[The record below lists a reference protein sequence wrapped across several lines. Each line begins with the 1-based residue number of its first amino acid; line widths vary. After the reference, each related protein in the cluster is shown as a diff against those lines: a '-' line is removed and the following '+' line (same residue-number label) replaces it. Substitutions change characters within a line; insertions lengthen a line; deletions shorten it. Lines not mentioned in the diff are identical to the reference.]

1 MGGNWSEPG
10 RWSDDPFGGP
20 EGAAGLL
27 RGALR
32 PRPPSER
39 ELARLAAKVDL
50 MALTAET
57 ARPPFGTWRGFG
69 TRPSRAVA
77 VGAGLLLT
85 VSMLGTAV
93 ALWRASDGHRSP
105 EVVQLPLRIA
115 PLPRSAPAATARRS
129 ERVATPVSEQVT
141 AHVSAIDRHAAARR
155 ARHPALTAAPA
166 ESLVDQSLLREAA
179 LIDQARGALATDPAQ
194 ALALLERDRREAP
207 DGQLSPE
214 REFLSVAALCSVG
227 QLDEASRRAAALDR
241 RKPASTYA
249 ARARRLVQAARGG
262 AARVQSDGRDGLTHQ
277 SR

>member
-32 PRPPSER
+32 PRPPNER
-39 ELARLAAKVDL
+39 ELARLAAAVDL
-50 MALTAET
+50 LELTTEA
-57 ARPPFGTWRGFG
+57 ARPPFGAWRGFW

-93 ALWRASDGHRSP
+93 ALWRATDGEHRSP
-105 EVVQLPLRIA
+105 EVVQLPLRVA
-115 PLPRSAPAATARRS
+115 PSLRSAPVARARGS
-129 ERVATPVSEQVT
+129 ERAATPVSSP
-141 AHVSAIDRHAAARR
+141 VSSGDRHAPVRR
-155 ARHPALTAAPA
+155 ARRPALTTPPA

-179 LIDQARGALATDPAQ
+179 LIDRARAALATDPAQ
-194 ALALLERDRREAP
+194 SLALLERHRREAP

-227 QLDEASRRAAALDR
+227 QLDEASRRATALDR

-249 ARARRLVQAARGG
+249 ARARRLVQAARDGS
-262 AARVQSDGRDGLTHQ
+262 ARVQQDR
-277 SR
+277 